1 VVVKDPE
8 KPDNYL
14 LRRLTAVEGYEMV
27 STDEKDEAFV
37 LEKDQCW
44 VVAENEKLKAK
55 VKAA

>member
-1 VVVKDPE
+1 MKDPE

-14 LRRLTAVEGYEMV
+14 LRRLTAIEGYEVV
-27 STDEKDEAFV
+27 STDEKDEPFI

-44 VVAENEKLKAK
+44 VEAENEKLNAK

>member
-1 VVVKDPE
+1 
-8 KPDNYL
+8 
-14 LRRLTAVEGYEMV
+14 MV

-44 VVAENEKLKAK
+44 VVTENEKLKAK